1 MRRSRRKLTLH
12 PLVSQK
18 QSKGTHRLIM
28 DKPSNSQGRRKF
40 ITLLAG
46 VLSAFFIGEKAIA
59 AKKPVAKKVVKKP
72 VKKAPVKKAPA
83 KPVAKASPTPK
94 ASASSTPSATP
105 TPSPTATPTASPTS
119 SPTPTPSPTVVAPP
133 ANAQALT
140 SAGRNLTTADLA
152 IGATTT
158 ATFPKNGVTTAVLV
172 TRIDEKNF
180 IALRPICTHAGGP
193 VELSGGSLVCAWHN
207 SRFNQRTG
215 AVTNGPA
222 SDPLPK
228 ENVVLYGDVLYYLP

>member
-1 MRRSRRKLTLH
+1 
-12 PLVSQK
+12 
-18 QSKGTHRLIM
+18 M

-94 ASASSTPSATP
+94 ASTSPSPSATPSPSNSPTP
-105 TPSPTATPTASPTS
+105 TPSPTATPTPT
-119 SPTPTPSPTVVAPP
+119 PTPTPSPTFVAPP

-140 SAGRNLTTADLA
+140 TAGRNLTTADLA
-152 IGATTT
+152 IGATTA
-158 ATFPKNGVTTAVLV
+158 ATFPKNGATTAVLV

-222 SDPLPK
+222 NDPLPK
-228 ENVVLYGDVLYYLP
+228 ENVALYGDVLYYVP